1 MRPSLAGGE
10 SNLEYAGLFGFGE
23 AALLEKKKK
32 KATAKLCHSRE
43 VTNQR
48 AASLDTIITL
58 PVTDAPLTFYPP
70 IVLSTFMNNSSA

>member
-1 MRPSLAGGE
+1 MRPSLAGRE

-23 AALLEKKKK
+23 AAPLKKK

-43 VTNQR
+43 VTNLR

-70 IVLSTFMNNSSA
+70 IVPSTLMNNSFA

>member
-23 AALLEKKKK
+23 AALLEKK

-70 IVLSTFMNNSSA
+70 IVLSTFMNNSFA